1 MTVLTIPQEVAA
13 DCAEKLLALAAAAN
27 RDAMTLT
34 KQAMVLARNERPSR
48 ALMILR
54 KYVREYHQYES
65 GEVAKIIAAIEAAGD
80 PEIIKRMARGIAMN
94 DATRAKRR
102 EPPDPPLYL
111 NPGHGPRPVPYWD
124 TKPPEV
130 QEPRRN
136 GNVIDGPWAS

>member
-1 MTVLTIPQEVAA
+1 MTGLTIPQEVAA
-13 DCAEKLLALAAAAN
+13 DCAEKLLALAATAS

-48 ALMILR
+48 APGVLR
-54 KYVREYHQYES
+54 KYVKDYNQYES
-65 GEVAKIIAAIEAAGD
+65 GEVAKIIAAIEAAAD
-80 PEIIKRMARGIAMN
+80 PEIVKRMARGIAKN
-94 DATRAKRR
+94 DAARARR
-102 EPPDPPLYL
+102 QEPSVPPWYL

>member
-1 MTVLTIPQEVAA
+1 MTDLSIPQEVAA
-13 DCAEKLLALAAAAN
+13 DCAEKLLALAATAS

-34 KQAMVLARNERPSR
+34 KQALVLASNQRPSR
-48 ALMILR
+48 ALATLR

-65 GEVAKIIAAIEAAGD
+65 GEVAKVIAAIEAAGD
-80 PEIIKRMARGIAMN
+80 PEIVKRMARGIAKN
-94 DATRAKRR
+94 DAARAKRL
-102 EPPDPPLYL
+102 EPSDPPLYL
-111 NPGHGPRPVPYWD
+111 NPGHGPRAVPYWD